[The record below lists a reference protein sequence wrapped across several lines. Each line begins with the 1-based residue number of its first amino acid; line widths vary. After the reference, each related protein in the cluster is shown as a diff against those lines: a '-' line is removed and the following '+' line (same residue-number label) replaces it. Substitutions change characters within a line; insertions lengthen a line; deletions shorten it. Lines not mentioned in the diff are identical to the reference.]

1 VQQAGR
7 LTRSEVQQRMP
18 DSESFEAFYART
30 VGNVTSQM
38 HALAGDD
45 GAADHALREAYARAY
60 QQWYEI
66 GSYPDTEGW
75 VLAVAR
81 EAYQRRRPM
90 AAAPARD
97 PARPGHDP
105 LSMPGL
111 FRPAPRA
118 ASGGTGETTVAPPAD
133 RAEERQ
139 NGWFTPTSRPAGAAA
154 DAGGG
159 AQARGVAGLFGG
171 RAVAPAAPSTTA
183 TARLAGDQPAVS
195 GQPGGQWRPKRPAG
209 LFAGRRR
216 PSATLIALVVVV
228 ALGAAAGVG
237 YLIAGG
243 HPAKRPTSPDTA
255 AAQHGKPAVQML
267 GAGKTGNLSAIP
279 WSLIGTGW
287 TLAEVSTAQPGP
299 DGTATSGG
307 TVTTYLVDPVGG
319 KYQIQSSPGPAPVL
333 LGWSGNAQEALFE
346 VPPGS
351 SSTGVGYELLSLTT
365 GSMSALSLP
374 AGVSAVGFTRPDG
387 LNILAVNQTATAYQL
402 ERFNLQGTYQATIGS
417 LPVKQGVTPNWPDC
431 GMECGALSSPT
442 GLYAVW
448 GVAGDEMQLVSNAG
462 GPVIRRLS
470 VPDSGS
476 PSSCVPVTWWS
487 TDAVLASCGVTGQPS
502 DVARLWLVPADGTT
516 PTPVTDASGS
526 PSGTGTLTGA
536 WQAAGAVYVNSTDFA
551 ECASAA
557 SGPGGLAA
565 ATVSGGSLRQLSVRG
580 TTNNHTSVVS
590 AVDGRLLLLAET
602 SCPGS
607 SALLWLNPSTG
618 ATQTLLSAP
627 ASEVGVVAAAPFG
640 LGPTAT
646 GVGLDG

>member
-1 VQQAGR
+1 
-7 LTRSEVQQRMP
+7 MP

-45 GAADHALREAYARAY
+45 SAADHAIREAYARAY

-81 EAYQRRRPM
+81 DAYQRRRPM

-111 FRPAPRA
+111 FRPAPRSESA
-118 ASGGTGETTVAPPAD
+118 GTGETTVAPPAS
-133 RAEERQ
+133 RAAEQ
-139 NGWFTPTSRPAGAAA
+139 TSGWFSPAPRPGSTPA
-154 DAGGG
+154 DAD
-159 AQARGVAGLFGG
+159 ANTPERGISGLFGG
-171 RAVAPAAPSTTA
+171 RARATGSATA
-183 TARLAGDQPAVS
+183 TARLAGDQTAVS
-195 GQPGGQWRPKRPAG
+195 GQPTQSGGPWPPR
-209 LFAGRRR
+209 RRR

-228 ALGAAAGVG
+228 ALAAAGGIG
-237 YLIAGG
+237 YLLAGG
-243 HPAKRPTSPDTA
+243 HPAKRPTSHNTA
-255 AAQHGKPAVQML
+255 ATHPGKPAVQML
-267 GAGKTGNLSAIP
+267 AAGKTGTISAIP
-279 WSLIGTGW
+279 WPLIGTGW
-287 TLAEVSTAQPGP
+287 TLAEVSTAPPGP

-307 TVTTYLVDPVGG
+307 TVITYLVDPVGG

-333 LGWSGNAQEALFE
+333 LAWSGNAQQALFE

-351 SSTGVGYELLSLTT
+351 AGTGVGYELLSLQT
-365 GSMSALSLP
+365 GTMSALSLP

-387 LNILAVNQTATAYQL
+387 FNILAVDQTATAYQL
-402 ERFNLQGTYQATIGS
+402 ERFNLQGAYQATIGS
-417 LPVKQGVTPNWPDC
+417 LPVKQGITPNWQDC
-431 GMECGALSSPT
+431 GLECGALSSPT
-442 GLYAVW
+442 GLYDVW
-448 GVAGDEMQLVSNAG
+448 GVGGDEMQFLSNRA
-462 GPVIRRLS
+462 GPVLRRLS

-476 PSSCVPVTWWS
+476 PPSCAPLTWWNAD
-487 TDAVLASCGVTGQPS
+487 TVLASCFAPDSVS
-502 DVARLWLVPADGTT
+502 ERLWLVPMNGGS
-516 PTPVTDASGS
+516 PTALTS
-526 PSGTGTLTGA
+526 PSGSITGSGAVTGA
-536 WQAAGAVYVNSTDFA
+536 WQGAGAVYVNSTDTA
-551 ECASAA
+551 LCPTAA
-557 SGPGGLAA
+557 TGPGGLAVD
-565 ATVSGGSLRQLSVRG
+565 TVSGGSLQQVSVTG

-618 ATQTLLSAP
+618 ATQTVLSAP
-627 ASEVGVVAAAPFG
+627 ASQAGVVAAAPFG

>member
-1 VQQAGR
+1 
-7 LTRSEVQQRMP
+7 MP

-45 GAADHALREAYARAY
+45 SAADHAIREAYARAY

-81 EAYQRRRPM
+81 DAYQRRRPM
-90 AAAPARD
+90 AAAPARDPARD

-111 FRPAPRA
+111 FRPAARGESA
-118 ASGGTGETTVAPPAD
+118 GTGETTVAPPAS
-133 RAEERQ
+133 RAAQ
-139 NGWFTPTSRPAGAAA
+139 QTNGWFSRASSPASTPA
-154 DAGGG
+154 DGG
-159 AQARGVAGLFGG
+159 ASTPERGISGLFGG
-171 RAVAPAAPSTTA
+171 RGRATGSATA
-183 TARLAGDQPAVS
+183 TTRLAGDQTAVS
-195 GQPGGQWRPKRPAG
+195 GQPTRPGGPWPP
-209 LFAGRRR
+209 GRRR

-228 ALGAAAGVG
+228 ALAAAGGIG
-237 YLIAGG
+237 YLLAGG
-243 HPAKRPTSPDTA
+243 HPAKRPTSHNTA
-255 AAQHGKPAVQML
+255 ATRPGKPAVQML
-267 GAGKTGNLSAIP
+267 AAGKTGTVSAIP
-279 WSLIGTGW
+279 WPLIGTGW
-287 TLAEVSTAQPGP
+287 TLAEVSTAPPGP
-299 DGTATSGG
+299 DGTATTGG
-307 TVTTYLVDPVGG
+307 TVITYLVDPVGG

-333 LGWSGNAQEALFE
+333 LAWSGNAQQALFE

-351 SSTGVGYELLSLTT
+351 AGTGVGYELLSLQT

-387 LNILAVNQTATAYQL
+387 YDILAVDQTATAYQL
-402 ERFNLQGTYQATIGS
+402 ERFDLQGTYEATIGS
-417 LPVKQGVTPNWPDC
+417 LPVKQGATPNWPDC
-431 GMECGALSSPT
+431 GTECGALSSPT
-442 GLYAVW
+442 GIYAVW
-448 GVAGDEMQLVSNAG
+448 GVAGDEMQFLFNTPQ
-462 GPVIRRLS
+462 PVIRRLS

-476 PSSCVPVTWWS
+476 PPSCAPLTWWNAD
-487 TDAVLASCGVTGQPS
+487 TVLASCFAPDSVSQ
-502 DVARLWLVPADGTT
+502 RLWLVPTDGGS
-516 PTPVTDASGS
+516 PTALTS
-526 PSGTGTLTGA
+526 PSGSITGSGLVTGA
-536 WQAAGAVYVNSTDFA
+536 WQGAGAVYVNSTDTA
-551 ECASAA
+551 LCPTAA
-557 SGPGGLAA
+557 TGPGGLAVD
-565 ATVSGGSLRQLSVRG
+565 TVSGGSLQQVSVTG

-607 SALLWLNPSTG
+607 SALLWLNPATG

-627 ASEVGVVAAAPFG
+627 ASEAGVIAAAPFG